1 MPYDGSDFSKWCLDL
16 ERRLD
21 PAARMSHFLSL
32 ELGQDVVADPFQV
45 EAITSQAPTVAL
57 RICRQAGKSCVLAT
71 RAVMELERGGT
82 VIAVA
87 QAERFAK
94 ELCRKVAIYLR
105 GTDLL
110 AERATLTEI
119 EVNTGGRLIAVPA
132 SGSTIRGY
140 TASLIL
146 GDEVAF
152 WEGGGEDMIAAV
164 APMLTREGQL
174 FLASTPAGK
183 NNYFSKLFIDEN
195 GRPRTDSDVHR
206 IVVKGT
212 EIPRMAEK
220 VEKLR
225 KTLSA
230 TKFRQEVEVEMLSDG
245 VSYFDLSLI
254 EQATSKESAI
264 CPRM

>member
-1 MPYDGSDFSKWCLDL
+1 MPFDEFSHWCQGL

-32 ELGQDVVADPFQV
+32 ELGQDVVADDFQV
-45 EAITSQAPTVAL
+45 EAITSRAPMVAM
-57 RICRQAGKSCVLAT
+57 RVCRQAGKSCVLAT

-94 ELCRKVAIYLR
+94 ELARKVAIYLR
-105 GTDLL
+105 GTDMVT
-110 AERATLTEI
+110 ERSTLTEI
-119 EVNTGGRLIAVPA
+119 EVNTGGRFIAVPA
-132 SGSTIRGY
+132 SSATIRGY
-140 TASLIL
+140 TATLIL

-152 WEGGGEDMIAAV
+152 WEGGGEDMIASV
-164 APMLTREGQL
+164 APMLTIDGQL

-183 NNYFSKLFIDEN
+183 NNYFSELFLNAKPNDN
-195 GRPRTDSDVHR
+195 VHR
-206 IVVKGT
+206 IVVRGT
-212 EIPRMAEK
+212 DIPRMADK
-220 VEKLR
+220 VERLR
-225 KTLSA
+225 QTLSA

-245 VSYFDLSLI
+245 VGYFDLSII
-254 EQATSKESAI
+254 EEATSMEGAI

>member
-1 MPYDGSDFSKWCLDL
+1 MPFDEFSHWCHGL

-32 ELGQDVVADPFQV
+32 ELGQNVVADDFQI
-45 EAITSQAPTVAL
+45 EAITSRAPMVAM
-57 RICRQAGKSCVLAT
+57 RVCRQAGKSCVLAT

-94 ELCRKVAIYLR
+94 ELARKVAIYLR
-105 GTDLL
+105 GTDMVT
-110 AERATLTEI
+110 ERSTLTEI
-119 EVNTGGRLIAVPA
+119 EVNTGGRFIAVPA
-132 SGSTIRGY
+132 SSATIRGY
-140 TASLIL
+140 TATLIL

-152 WEGGGEDMIAAV
+152 WEGGGEDMIASV
-164 APMLTREGQL
+164 APMLTIDGQL

-183 NNYFSKLFIDEN
+183 NNYFSELFLNAKPNDN
-195 GRPRTDSDVHR
+195 VHR
-206 IVVKGT
+206 IVVRGT
-212 EIPRMAEK
+212 DIPRMADK
-220 VEKLR
+220 VERLR
-225 KTLSA
+225 QTLSA

-245 VSYFDLSLI
+245 VGYFDLSII
-254 EQATSKESAI
+254 EEATSMEGAI